1 MTDKIRAE
9 IQDAASAVNA
19 AYDQIQQSQK
29 NVDLARRSLQFGRQL
44 FDAGDIDLIELNIY
58 ENSVA
63 EAELQLL
70 EANFKYFFYRAS
82 YETAK
87 SGAAFER

>member
-19 AYDQIQQSQK
+19 AFDQIQQSQK
-29 NVDLARRSLQFGRQL
+29 NADLARQSLQLGRQL

-63 EAELQLL
+63 DAELELF
-70 EANFKYFFYRAS
+70 EAYFKYFFFHAI
-82 YETAK
+82 YETARA
-87 SGAAFER
+87 GVAFDQ